1 MPIEL
6 NRRHFAVGLGAGL
19 LAPGIASAV
28 AAAEATVDT
37 SGGRVRGVAGD
48 GFTVFKGIRYGEST
62 GGEGRFRPPVAALR
76 RSDIF
81 DATRFGDQCP
91 QTRSALADAGP
102 MSEDCLRINVWTP
115 RADGG
120 RRPVMLWFHG
130 GGFEAGSASQPLY
143 DGASL
148 TKRGDVVVVTINHR
162 LNVFGHCHL
171 AALLGADYASSGN
184 VGILDLVAA
193 MRWIRRNIAAFG
205 GDPRN
210 VTIFGQSG
218 GGRKVSLCYATPA
231 SDGLFAR
238 GIVQSGSHLLVQT
251 PEQAGALTNRL
262 LSALKIAPGDA
273 RRLLSVPV
281 DDLVA
286 AQRSVI
292 AAAGYRFEP
301 VLDGR
306 LFVEQPFLPRA
317 PRRSARVPMMVGTTR
332 TELSNQLTLANPA
345 LFGLTDAMLPAAV
358 GRFVGA
364 EHAQR
369 AIDLVRRYRPEAAAP
384 EVFFTV
390 ATNRAYGLDSTLM
403 AQARAQQS
411 GARTWLY
418 RLMWRSP
425 AQGGRRIS
433 PHSLDLPFVF
443 DNVPAG
449 AALTGPATA
458 DTAAM
463 ARQMSQTWLAFAR
476 TGDPNNAAIPRWQ
489 PYDLEDRTMMLFDLP
504 PRAERDPFREEREFY
519 TTFPTQQGAAGRY
532 RSAAD

>member
-1 MPIEL
+1 ML
-6 NRRHFAVGLGAGL
+6 NRRHFAAGVGTSL
-19 LAPGIASAV
+19 LYPGV
-28 AAAEATVDT
+28 AAAISSGQATVET
-37 SGGRVRGVAGD
+37 SGGRVRGVEGD
-48 GFTVFKGIRYGEST
+48 GVIIFKGMRYGEST
-62 GGEGRFRPPVAALR
+62 GGAGRFRPPVAALR
-76 RSDIF
+76 RSDVF
-81 DATRFGDQCP
+81 DASSFGDQCP
-91 QTRSALADAGP
+91 QTRSPLADAGP

-115 RADGG
+115 RPDGA

-143 DGASL
+143 DGANL
-148 TKRGDVVVVTINHR
+148 AKRGDVVVVTINHR

-171 AALLGADYASSGN
+171 AALLGRDYASSGN
-184 VGILDLVAA
+184 VGILDLVEA
-193 MRWIRRNIAAFG
+193 MRWVRRNIAAFG

-231 SDGLFAR
+231 SEGLFAR

-251 PEQAGALTNRL
+251 PEQAGALTGRL
-262 LSALKIAPGDA
+262 LNELKIAESDA
-273 RRLLSVPV
+273 RKLLSVSI

-306 LFVEQPFLPRA
+306 VFVDQPFLPRA
-317 PRRSARVPMMVGTTR
+317 PRRSARLPMMVGTTR
-332 TELSNQLTLANPA
+332 TELSNQLTLANPRLFDLTEA
-345 LFGLTDAMLPAAV
+345 LLPAAV

-364 EHAQR
+364 EQAQR
-369 AIDLVRRYRPEAAAP
+369 AIELVRRYRPDAPAP

-411 GARTWLY
+411 GAQTWLY

-443 DNVPAG
+443 DNVSAG

-476 TGDPNNAAIPRWQ
+476 TGNPNNAAIPQWK
-489 PYDLEDRTMMLFDLP
+489 PYDLQDRTMMLFDLP
-504 PRAERDPFREEREFY
+504 PKGERDPFREEREFY
-519 TTFPTQQGAAGRY
+519 ATFPTQQGAAGRY
-532 RSAAD
+532 RSADG